1 MSAASLSSSVELREI
16 VAAPDFDVSAERL
29 RIGGLTPLTSIDFP
43 GRLAA
48 VLFCQGCPWRCGYCH
63 NPELLDA
70 CVPTTL
76 SWAQVYAFLNRRRGL
91 LDGVVFSGGEPT
103 LQAALP
109 AALAQVRALGFEA
122 ALHTGGMYP
131 QRLAALLPHLDWV
144 GLDIKGPL
152 HHHDAIT
159 GTPGSGPRV
168 RQSLGHLLASGVAY
182 ECRTTWHPGLF
193 DADVLLA
200 LADELAMLGVTHWAL
215 QECRTSGGAPFIL
228 APTRTQALAAR
239 FAHFT
244 LRRN

>member
-1 MSAASLSSSVELREI
+1 MDAG
-16 VAAPDFDVSAERL
+16 AERL

-63 NPELLDA
+63 NPDLLDA
-70 CVPTTL
+70 SIPGNL
-76 SWAQVYAFLNRRRGL
+76 PWARVLAFLTQRRGL

-109 AALAQVRALGFEA
+109 AALAQVRSLGFEA

-131 QRLAALLPHLDWV
+131 RRLAELLPLLDWT

-152 HHHDAIT
+152 QRHDAIT
-159 GTPGSGPRV
+159 GAPGSGLRS
-168 RQSLGHLLASGVAY
+168 RESLGYLLASGVAY

-193 DADVLLA
+193 SVDELLA
-200 LADELAMLGVTHWAL
+200 LADELATLGVTHWAL
-215 QECRTSGGAPFIL
+215 QECRAAGAAPFAL
-228 APTRTQALAAR
+228 TPVQTQALAAR
-239 FAHFT
+239 FSHFT